1 MTPSAL
7 SPPFGRFRR
16 WFLPNF
22 ERPPAAMVPVPATNS
37 EAVLQPHGEALP
49 CDARRGRSRRS
60 LLGGGARLREGPP
73 LTAELL
79 EGPGN
84 RAVTME
90 AEGMAPPK
98 PPPDLI

>member
-7 SPPFGRFRR
+7 SPPFGRFCR
-16 WFLPNF
+16 WSLPNF
-22 ERPPAAMVPVPATNS
+22 ERPPAAMVPVPATKS
-37 EAVLQPHGEALP
+37 EA
-49 CDARRGRSRRS
+49 
-60 LLGGGARLREGPP
+60 
-73 LTAELL
+73 
-79 EGPGN
+79 GPGI